1 MEGLVD
7 TSVAKIVSDRNL
19 SFVARQMA
27 LHANVSGGRSLGG
40 GCGCSLMELS
50 VTSCCRFQ
58 MASQVHHS
66 RSNPTDIYPSK
77 WIARLRHIKRL
88 RQRVGRTG
96 LLRCDVSIWVNT
108 TSGLTALSL

>member
-1 MEGLVD
+1 EHCVSTDMEGLVD

-27 LHANVSGGRSLGG
+27 LHAN
-40 GCGCSLMELS
+40 
-50 VTSCCRFQ
+50 

-88 RQRVGRTG
+88 RQRSVK
-96 LLRCDVSIWVNT
+96 RCTIPT
-108 TSGLTALSL
+108 QACL